1 MRACAD
7 HQFVGFSW
15 APLST
20 FEVVA
25 AACPQ
30 KEDPIATDRPDT
42 TNSSRVV
49 PQGSFQS
56 ENGIT
61 LSQRDAGRV
70 VDGTKSRL
78 RTGVAPCFEILLD
91 LPTYFAAVGGKPKS
105 GLMRQLTFSV
115 LDTRSE
121 SMAYFDSQRVPRM
134 YRMDGSTKRVRRGG
148 AHVGFDAATPAP
160 EGAHKTPG

>member
-1 MRACAD
+1 MLYAFGAGIARRIGRFVEASNSRSEFRGDCGIRAARIIS
-7 HQFVGFSW
+7 FSVLVG

-25 AACPQ
+25 AECPQ

-70 VDGTKSRL
+70 VDGTESRL

-91 LPTYFAAVGGKPKS
+91 LPTYFAAVGGKPNQA
-105 GLMRQLTFSV
+105 LPTWLQLSN
-115 LDTRSE
+115 
-121 SMAYFDSQRVPRM
+121 
-134 YRMDGSTKRVRRGG
+134 GK
-148 AHVGFDAATPAP
+148 
-160 EGAHKTPG
+160 